1 MQDGGQS
8 QDRPGCACR
17 LERGDGQG
25 PVFLTVRLCP
35 PRSSKWGSSDFSQHI
50 WLLLDGS
57 FLTPAPYSPGLTLV
71 QRLGLGNRQHRQ
83 KRSRSG
89 PSPTQ
94 REKQQLVALIP
105 GDGLGGGT

>member
-1 MQDGGQS
+1 M
-8 QDRPGCACR
+8 
-17 LERGDGQG
+17 
-25 PVFLTVRLCP
+25 FLTVRLCP

-57 FLTPAPYSPGLTLV
+57 FLTPAPYSLGLTLV

-89 PSPTQ
+89 PSPTH
-94 REKQQLVALIP
+94 REKRQLVALIP
-105 GDGLGGGT
+105 GDGLGGGDVTGPSRLRTHPLARGKGGRGALT